1 MVHIVEPVALTFLII
16 EVARLIRSRFHGALE
31 DRGTGLT
38 AGEARTL
45 LYVGR
50 TPGTRQTDLAIRM
63 QVEPMTLVG
72 FLDRL
77 EARGLIA
84 RTTDPNDRRAKTIHP
99 TKAAEPLIRRID
111 ELSAQTRAVATADLT
126 EKEIETMM
134 HGLVLMRRAL
144 VRDTRELEP
153 ALA

>member
-50 TPGTRQTDLAIRM
+50 TPGTRQTDLAIQM

-77 EARGLIA
+77 EARGLVE
-84 RTTDPNDRRAKTIHP
+84 RTIDPNDRRAKLVRP
-99 TKAAEPLIRRID
+99 TAEAADLIQVVEAAASD
-111 ELSAQTRAVATADLT
+111 ERLSALSVLSQADAEALQKLLSNLRSQLSGPTPEAT
-126 EKEIETMM
+126 
-134 HGLVLMRRAL
+134 
-144 VRDTRELEP
+144 
-153 ALA
+153 